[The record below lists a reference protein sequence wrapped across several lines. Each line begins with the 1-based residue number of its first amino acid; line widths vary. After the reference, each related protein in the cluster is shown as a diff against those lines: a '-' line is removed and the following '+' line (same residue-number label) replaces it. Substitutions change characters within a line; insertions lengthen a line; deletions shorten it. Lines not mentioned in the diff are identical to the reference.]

1 LVAAPPRKDLCDE
14 KPCSENKI
22 LRVCNPKHTKEKN
35 RFVFEPFVYFVW
47 FVGKKK
53 KFNDHPF
60 AYRQEIELEIVTLT
74 NLGLGLGRVAL
85 PRPEESSGFRV
96 SGSEL
101 METSRSGN
109 PEPGTR
115 NLEHGAQDPKPDLS
129 RRSQAEPETQNPE
142 LPPPAAA
149 AGWVVMVPFALPGE
163 LVRVRVY
170 RNHKNFSE
178 ADLLAVLRPSPYR
191 VAPRCPLFG
200 RCGGCQYQHL
210 AHAEQ
215 LRWKQRQ
222 VAELLEHMAGVV
234 FPVVPVIASPR
245 EFGYRSKITPHF
257 DAPRAV
263 QSSGF
268 RVPGSELSDEPL
280 QMPPPEN
287 PEPGTR
293 NPEPGTLNREL
304 GTRNPAASAPS
315 LPIGF
320 LRQGARFE
328 IVDVPRCEIAT
339 EAINTRLGE
348 VRAEVQARARRGEFK
363 RGATLLLREASGVV
377 TTDYDAVITETIAVA
392 GLVEAGL
399 PGSTPPATEAGLPG
413 STTPATTDPTSA
425 SLKLH
430 FLARDFFQNNPFI
443 LPAFA
448 GYVRTQAAGSG
459 ARFLVDAYCGSG
471 LFALSAAPAFERV
484 AGIEISETSV
494 QFARQ
499 NAAANGIGNATFQA
513 GDAAAIFAGL
523 VFPPGETVVVIDPP
537 RKGCDESFLRQLF
550 AYGPRAVV
558 YVSCDPATQMRD
570 LRHFLAAGYAL
581 SAVQPFDL
589 FPQTRHLEC
598 VITLTRA

>member
-1 LVAAPPRKDLCDE
+1 MY
-14 KPCSENKI
+14 S
-22 LRVCNPKHTKEKN
+22 
-35 RFVFEPFVYFVW
+35 VW
-47 FVGKKK
+47 SVGRQK
-53 KFNDHPF
+53 KFNDYPF

-85 PRPEESSGFRV
+85 RAKEESSGFRV
-96 SGSEL
+96 SSSEL
-101 METSRSGN
+101 PVRSSEAPGTAVSVHPEPYLSRS
-109 PEPGTR
+109 
-115 NLEHGAQDPKPDLS
+115 
-129 RRSQAEPETQNPE
+129 SQAEPETQNPKPE
-142 LPPPAAA
+142 PQNPKLPPPAASSA
-149 AGWVVMVPFALPGE
+149 SPGVPNRERSGPGPLPPVENQKSKIENENGWVVMVPFALPGE

-178 ADLLAVLRPSPYR
+178 ADLLEVLRPSPHR
-191 VAPRCPLFG
+191 VAPRCVLFG

-210 AHAEQ
+210 AHEEQ

-234 FPVVPVIASPR
+234 FPVAPVIGSPR

-257 DAPRAV
+257 E
-263 QSSGF
+263 SGN
-268 RVPGSELSDEPL
+268 RKAESGKI
-280 QMPPPEN
+280 PEM
-287 PEPGTR
+287 
-293 NPEPGTLNREL
+293 
-304 GTRNPAASAPS
+304 A
-315 LPIGF
+315 IGF

-339 EAINTRLGE
+339 EAINARLGE
-348 VRAEVQARARRGEFK
+348 VRAEVQARASRGEYQ

-377 TTDYDAVITETIAVA
+377 TTDFDATITETV
-392 GLVEAGL
+392 GG
-399 PGSTPPATEAGLPG
+399 
-413 STTPATTDPTSA
+413 
-425 SLKLH
+425 LKLH

-448 GYVRTQAAGSG
+448 DYVRAQAAATG

-471 LFALSAAPAFERV
+471 LFALSAASAFAQV

-499 NAAANGIGNATFQA
+499 NAAANGIANAAFQA
-513 GDAAAIFAGL
+513 GDAATIFAGL
-523 VFPPGETVVVIDPP
+523 ALPPGETVVVIDPP
-537 RKGCDESFLRQLF
+537 RKGCEESFLQQLF

-581 SAVQPFDL
+581 TAVQPFDL

-598 VITLTRA
+598 VITLKRA